1 MSKTEKF
8 LAALEEMRAAINARE
23 YDNLAR
29 HVDVE
34 EFLSA
39 GYEEVTDELARHC
52 AEFHELY
59 PKDLLFKFGS
69 GILRLYLSKFKGVH
83 LAFVTRTMNAYFDKN
98 LAPPKSFA
106 SNPINF
112 CAVELSKLLRALSS
126 ETKKI
131 AFEENRAVVDV
142 EISGDKSE
150 YGRMWGALEF
160 KFEFE
165 ELNGVWKLKRIVNLR
180 ELVPPVLA
188 MAETYWPAAWD
199 LGIKL

>member
-8 LAALEEMRAAINARE
+8 LAALEEMRAAINGRE
-23 YDNLAR
+23 YEKLAR

-34 EFLSA
+34 EFLGA
-39 GYEEVTDELARHC
+39 GYEEVTDELAKHC

-69 GILRLYLSKFKGVH
+69 RILRVYLSKFRGVH
-83 LAFVTRTMNAYFDKN
+83 LAFVTRTMSAYFDKN
-98 LAPPKSFA
+98 LTPPKNFA
-106 SNPINF
+106 SHPINF
-112 CAVELSKLLRALSS
+112 CAVELSKLLKALSS
-126 ETKKI
+126 DVQKM
-131 AFEENRAVVDV
+131 AFEENHALVDV
-142 EISGDKSE
+142 EISGDRSE
-150 YGRMWGALEF
+150 YGKMWGALKF
-160 KFEFE
+160 KFEFVE
-165 ELNGVWKLKRIVNLR
+165 ADGVWKLTRIVNLR